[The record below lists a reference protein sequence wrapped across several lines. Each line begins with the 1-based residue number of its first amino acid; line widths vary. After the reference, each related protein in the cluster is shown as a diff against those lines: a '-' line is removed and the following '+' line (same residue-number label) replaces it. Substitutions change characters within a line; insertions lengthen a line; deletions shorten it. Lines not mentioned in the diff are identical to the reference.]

1 MLVPSS
7 VPLLN
12 PTRVWDADLVWCWI
26 WAMEVYFNK
35 LCKMDFY
42 GFLAFCDPRYFLNNF
57 DTVFVWELEPCCM
70 RNHFLE
76 HVLLKW
82 VSSCGA
88 KALFLIRISALA
100 FISYYSPLA
109 VFTFKCLLCQLICV
123 VAIKQIRIH
132 SSHCITKMFSE
143 NSVAGSPLKN
153 GLGLLSTNFVAPSML
168 HCRFLRWRKTGSM
181 YSNAWH
187 IFVWNYF

>member
-26 WAMEVYFNK
+26 WAMSVYFNK

-70 RNHFLE
+70 RKPFPRACFIKNEYLVA
-76 HVLLKW
+76 VLRH
-82 VSSCGA
+82 CF
-88 KALFLIRISALA
+88 FLIRISAVA

-109 VFTFKCLLCQLICV
+109 VFTFKCLLCQFICV

-132 SSHCITKMFSE
+132 TSHCITKMFSE
-143 NSVAGSPLKN
+143 NPVAGSP
-153 GLGLLSTNFVAPSML
+153 
-168 HCRFLRWRKTGSM
+168 WRM
-181 YSNAWH
+181 
-187 IFVWNYF
+187 V